1 MARTGG
7 QRPGQR
13 PHPQSPRPPAGRQLC
28 PGELRAPCTSPNR
41 RLCSDARLPSQLV
54 TQGSGAP
61 SPSSFRPGGPDP
73 PALPPSDP
81 GVQAPIPSPLRPGV
95 QAISPS
101 PFRPGGPD
109 LQPRLPHTRGSR
121 PPRPASLRP
130 GGPDPPAPPPADLG
144 VQAPIPSP
152 LRPGVQAI
160 SPSPFRPRGPGPR
173 PLLPQGPSLSLV
185 FCRVFLR
192 GGAMSPAHAFLPRG
206 NMFDACGPLSGHSSR
221 LRP

>member
-1 MARTGG
+1 MRRRKKGQQAWKSGQRRRTVTAGGRRAQMGESPDQVARTGG

-13 PHPQSPRPPAGRQLC
+13 PRPQSPRPPAGRQLC

-81 GVQAPIPSPLRPGV
+81 GVQAS
-95 QAISPS
+95 
-101 PFRPGGPD
+101 
-109 LQPRLPHTRGSR
+109 
-121 PPRPASLRP
+121 
-130 GGPDPPAPPPADLG
+130 
-144 VQAPIPSP
+144 IPSP

-206 NMFDACGPLSGHSSR
+206 NMFDACRPLSGHSSR

>member
-1 MARTGG
+1 MWAGDKAPGLGALRGT

-13 PHPQSPRPPAGRQLC
+13 PRPQSPRPPAGRQLC

-81 GVQAPIPSPLRPGV
+81 GVQAPIP
-95 QAISPS
+95 PS
-101 PFRPGGPD
+101 
-109 LQPRLPHTRGSR
+109 
-121 PPRPASLRP
+121 
-130 GGPDPPAPPPADLG
+130 
-144 VQAPIPSP
+144 

>member
-1 MARTGG
+1 MTAGGRQAQMGESPDQVTRTGG

-13 PHPQSPRPPAGRQLC
+13 PCPQSPGPPAGRQLC

-41 RLCSDARLPSQLV
+41 RLCSDARLPSQLM

-101 PFRPGGPD
+101 PLRPGGPD
-109 LQPRLPHTRGSR
+109 LQPRLPQTRGSR
-121 PPRPASLRP
+121 PL
-130 GGPDPPAPPPADLG
+130 APPPSRTL
-144 VQAPIPSP
+144 PLPSVP
-152 LRPGVQAI
+152 
-160 SPSPFRPRGPGPR
+160 
-173 PLLPQGPSLSLV
+173 
-185 FCRVFLR
+185 
-192 GGAMSPAHAFLPRG
+192 
-206 NMFDACGPLSGHSSR
+206 SR
-221 LRP
+221 LAERRCHVSRTCVSALWGHVRCLWTSERSLLLSKTLVDAR